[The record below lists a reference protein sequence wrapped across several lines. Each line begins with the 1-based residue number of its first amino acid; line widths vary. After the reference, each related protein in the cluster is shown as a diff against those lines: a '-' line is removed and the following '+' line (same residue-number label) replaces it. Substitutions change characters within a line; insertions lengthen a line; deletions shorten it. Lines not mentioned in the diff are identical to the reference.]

1 VIDVEALQRDFPAHG
16 TPLCFDN
23 GSVCLTP
30 RPVAESVA
38 ASLYDAFEHGPP
50 HVVRPDEEY
59 LRRERTLERI
69 ARFVGAG
76 RNDIGLTRGVS
87 EAFQIVLH
95 GIDWQP
101 GDRIVI
107 TEDEEASLLLPALQL
122 AEAHGVELVQ
132 LRFEDVA
139 EQGARGGLEPLLN
152 ARTRLLAIS
161 HVTTSVGYRYP
172 ARELCEITRERGI
185 LSFVDAAHSVG
196 VIPVRLDELEC
207 DFAGLVS
214 YKWMYAPYASGAL
227 YVRPGSVDAI
237 ALRYA
242 GIRSELALDPGAMTY
257 ELRNDAR
264 RFEYGPWSWSIV
276 HAWGD
281 AVEYLGSIGPD
292 EICRRTATL
301 VDRVRD
307 GLTALPGLSVLTPP
321 SGQAAALATF
331 TLHGLSAVDAQ
342 ARLVRDANVRVKVV
356 PGPGERLRASL
367 AVYTSD
373 ADVDQLL
380 VGVAALVGA

>member
-1 VIDVEALQRDFPAHG
+1 VIDIEALQRDFPAHG

-23 GSVCLTP
+23 GSVSLTP
-30 RPVAESVA
+30 RPVAESIA
-38 ASLYDAFEHGPP
+38 ASLRDAFEHGPP
-50 HVVRPDEEY
+50 HVVRPELEY
-59 LRRERTLERI
+59 PRRERTLERI
-69 ARFVGAG
+69 ARFVGAA
-76 RNDIGLTRGVS
+76 RSEIALTRGVS

-122 AEAHGVELVQ
+122 ADAHGVEVVG
-132 LRFEDVA
+132 LRWRDIA
-139 EQGARGGLEPLLN
+139 EHGARASLEPLLG

-172 ARELCEITRERGI
+172 ARELCEATRERGI

-207 DFAGLVS
+207 DFAGVVS
-214 YKWMYAPYASGAL
+214 YKWMYAPYAAGAL

-242 GIRSELALDPGAMTY
+242 GIRSERALDPQAGTF
-257 ELRNDAR
+257 ELRDDAR

-281 AVEYLGSIGPD
+281 AIDYLESIGPE
-292 EICRRTATL
+292 EICMRTSTL
-301 VDRVRD
+301 VDRLRD
-307 GLTALPGLSVLTPP
+307 GLAALPDVTVLTPA
-321 SGQAAALATF
+321 SAHAAALVTF
-331 TLHGLSAVDAQ
+331 SLRGFAAADAQ
-342 ARLVRDANVRVKVV
+342 ARLMADANVRVKVV

-367 AVYTSD
+367 ALYTSD
-373 ADVDQLL
+373 DNVERLL
-380 VGVAALVGA
+380 EGVAALVGT